1 MFTKAQLEIIN
12 KIESIPCKKPFRPKL
27 SWEEI
32 QEQLKRNNPQGYHP
46 PQEKSPKSK
55 K

>member
-1 MFTKAQLEIIN
+1 MFTKAQLEVIN
-12 KIESIPCKKPFRPKL
+12 KIESIPWKEPFRQKL

-32 QEQLKRNNPQGYHP
+32 QNQLKRNNPQGYHP
-46 PQEKSPKSK
+46 REKSPKSK